1 MKLIYC
7 IALLA
12 VVFILAYNPNSRMIE
27 KFMPGYGFQPRPVGP
42 SNPPVSGMSLSGDNG
57 SNCCSKTDYM
67 ANNPTQCEPAHYQ
80 GVQFADRDYG
90 CPKRHPEAYMGAII
104 GR

>member
-1 MKLIYC
+1 ML
-7 IALLA
+7 
-12 VVFILAYNPNSRMIE
+12 E
-27 KFMPGYGFQPRPVGP
+27 KFVPAYGRMPRPVGP
-42 SNPPVSGMSLSGDNG
+42 VNPPVSGMDLSGDNG
-57 SNCCSKTDYM
+57 SDCCSDNNYM

-80 GVQFADRDYG
+80 GVQFADMDYG